1 MGCAKTTEM
10 YLNEN
15 VSYNLVGRNRRWKV
29 YDGNLQQL
37 YLPKPSA
44 I

>member
-1 MGCAKTTEM
+1 M

-15 VSYNLVGRNRRWKV
+15 GSYNLVGGNRRWKV

-37 YLPKPSA
+37 YHQKTSV